1 VEDVFVFVEEC
12 VKYEEDVFVFVEEC
26 VKYEENVFVFV
37 EECVKYEDDDT
48 GQLSQQSSQQT
59 HL

>member
-26 VKYEENVFVFV
+26 VKYEDNVFVFV

>member
-1 VEDVFVFVEEC
+1 MFVFVEECIKYEDDVFVFVEEC
-12 VKYEEDVFVFVEEC
+12 IR
-26 VKYEENVFVFV
+26 YEENVFVFV

-59 HL
+59 YI